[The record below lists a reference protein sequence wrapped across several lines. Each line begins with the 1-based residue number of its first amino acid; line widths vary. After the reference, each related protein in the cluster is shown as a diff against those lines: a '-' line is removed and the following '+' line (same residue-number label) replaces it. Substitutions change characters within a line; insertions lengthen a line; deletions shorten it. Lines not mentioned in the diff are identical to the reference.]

1 MEEVPLINVKI
12 SYQLVNDEI
21 FEDDIKIYDYT
32 KLSLAI
38 GCGENFGKA
47 FKEKLKEIGSR
58 YNPSLTKTPH
68 KGWVLP
74 RSKYPDLQLLVS
86 KIVKKEIKGE
96 VPVEYKKKTA
106 PLILDGPMGPLP
118 SIPPLIVG
126 VRQLFENLSSLPDSE
141 VQTFMDGSNR
151 YVWGSIEKV
160 DKLIQEMNLNPFSVF
175 TTMGHKIVIS
185 K

>member
-1 MEEVPLINVKI
+1 MEEVPLAIVKI
-12 SYQLVNDEI
+12 SYQLVNDET
-21 FEDDIKIYDYT
+21 FETEIKIYDYT

-38 GCGENFGKA
+38 DCGEHFGKA
-47 FKEKLKEIGSR
+47 FKENLKEIGSR
-58 YNPSLTKTPH
+58 YNPSLTKAPR
-68 KGWVLP
+68 KGWILP

-86 KIVKKEIKGE
+86 KIVKNEIKGE

-106 PLILDGPMGPLP
+106 LVFDGPMGPLP